1 VTAAVI
7 WRFCDGKPGHD
18 NQSLGLARALQAQ
31 GCFSCI
37 DIAVPRGAGAK
48 LALLWRLKDLPRPR
62 LLIGAGHGT
71 HLPLLLA
78 RRRYGGCSLV
88 LMRPSLPLSWFDL
101 CLMPQHD
108 NPPVTERVMPTLGA
122 LNSIQPSQQQDM
134 RQGLILLGGPSP
146 HFHWDSQLLLR
157 QIGLLLAQNPQ
168 VQYRLSDSRRT
179 PSDLLPL
186 LAARQATNLSL
197 IPHRDTGPGWVNQAL
212 AECGQVWVSMD
223 SVSMIYEALSAGCAV
238 GVLPLAPR
246 GQSRIRRGLEQLLQQ
261 QRLCLFDEQGSY
273 LSQLRPT
280 EPLQEASRC
289 AQYIIQ
295 RWRLGGRKEREGRK
309 EANG

>member
-1 VTAAVI
+1 MSPTPPKPWVI
-7 WRFCDGKPGHD
+7 WRFIDGKPGHE
-18 NQSLGLARALQAQ
+18 NQSLGLVQALQRLGRFVCQ
-31 GCFSCI
+31 
-37 DIAVPRGAGAK
+37 DISVASGLLGGLGQLRTEAAR
-48 LALLWRLKDLPRPR
+48 LAPPH

-78 RRRYGGCSLV
+78 RWRYGGRSLV
-88 LMRPSLPLSWFDL
+88 LMRPSLPLGWFDL
-101 CLMPQHD
+101 CLIPQHD
-108 NPPVTERVMPTLGA
+108 NPPASARILPTLGA
-122 LNSIQPSQQQDM
+122 LNSIQPSRQQDM

-146 HFHWDSQLLLR
+146 HFHWDSQQLLR

-238 GVLPLAPR
+238 GVLPLTPR
-246 GQSRIRRGLEQLLQQ
+246 GQGRLSRGLQPLLQQ
-261 QRLCLFDEQGSY
+261 QRLCLFDEQGGY
-273 LSQLRPT
+273 LGQLRPT
-280 EPLQEASRC
+280 EPLQEANRC

-295 RWRLGGRKEREGRK
+295 RWRLGDGE
-309 EANG
+309 